1 VRTPSRPQPLDPLGL
16 LLAVT
21 GAIAL
26 VVTREPGWT
35 SLLALGAAAT
45 ALAVPGRDG
54 APWAWAGLG
63 ASGLGWAAGVATG
76 ALLDEPW
83 RASDWLAWATQ
94 GLVLGAAA
102 VVTLAV
108 RRRAV
113 QAADDLRHARGH
125 ARDATVQDALT
136 GLVNRKG
143 LAMLAEPVLESARRR
158 GDAVYCVF
166 VDVDGLGRVNAERGQ
181 RGGDEV
187 LLAVADALTRSTRG
201 TDAVA
206 RWGDDEFVVVGP
218 GTGLPPLEIE
228 RRVRSRCRE
237 AAGVD
242 PAAWQPRISAAGAVL
257 EPWDDGDLDSL
268 LRQAGREMNV
278 RRALRREA
286 IVPTYRPRRS
296 RPRRDPRSSAD
307 S

>member
-1 VRTPSRPQPLDPLGL
+1 VRTPSRPRPLDLLGL
-16 LLAVT
+16 LLAVA
-21 GAIAL
+21 GL
-26 VVTREPGWT
+26 VLLVGTREPGWT
-35 SLLALGAAAT
+35 TVLVLASAAS
-45 ALAVPGRDG
+45 ALTRPERDA

-63 ASGLGWAAGVATG
+63 TSGLGWAAGAATA
-76 ALLDEPW
+76 ALGDEPW
-83 RASDWLAWATQ
+83 GASQWLCWAPQGVVLAATAGVAWE
-94 GLVLGAAA
+94 
-102 VVTLAV
+102 V

-113 QAADDLRHARGH
+113 SAADEVQHARGH
-125 ARDATVQDALT
+125 AQNATVQDALT
-136 GLVNRKG
+136 GLVNGKG
-143 LAMLAEPVLESARRR
+143 LAMLAEPILESARRR

-166 VDVDGLGRVNAERGQ
+166 VDVDGLGRVNAERGH

-228 RRVRSRCRE
+228 RRVRNRCRE

-242 PAAWQPRISAAGAVL
+242 PAGSQPRISAGGAVL

-268 LRQAGREMNV
+268 LRQASRELQV

-286 IVPTYRPRRS
+286 IVPAYRS
-296 RPRRDPRSSAD
+296 RRRGRRPDPQPGD

>member
-1 VRTPSRPQPLDPLGL
+1 VSTPSRPRPLDLLGL
-16 LLAVT
+16 LLAVA
-21 GAIAL
+21 GL
-26 VVTREPGWT
+26 VLLVGTREPGWT
-35 SLLALGAAAT
+35 SVLVLAAA
-45 ALAVPGRDG
+45 ASAFAVPERDA

-63 ASGLGWAAGVATG
+63 TSGLGWVTGAAMAFADEPWGGSVWLSWAAQGAVLTAGAGVAWE
-76 ALLDEPW
+76 L
-83 RASDWLAWATQ
+83 
-94 GLVLGAAA
+94 
-102 VVTLAV
+102 

-113 QAADDLRHARGH
+113 SAAEELQHARGH
-125 ARDATVQDALT
+125 ARNAAVQDALT

-143 LAMLAEPVLESARRR
+143 LAMLAEPILESARRR

-166 VDVDGLGRVNAERGQ
+166 VDVDGLGRVNAERGH

-228 RRVRSRCRE
+228 RRVRNRCRE
-237 AAGVD
+237 TAGVD
-242 PAAWQPRISAAGAVL
+242 PAAWQPRISAGGAVL
-257 EPWDDGDLDSL
+257 EPWDDGDVDSL
-268 LRQAGREMNV
+268 LRQASRELHV

-286 IVPTYRPRRS
+286 VVPAYRS
-296 RPRRDPRSSAD
+296 RRRGPRSDPRPGGA
-307 S
+307 